1 MSYYGENIFIAARKS
16 EPIFTFSQDDL
27 DLQVKGKI
35 FDEIEEVQFA
45 DSTAYALRGSLE
57 DRIPGFLKSYEVAS
71 ALMTYPT
78 GESVEEA
85 LWRTLCWN
93 VDNDGHCRV
102 SPGRANGFREWLS
115 ILTSNI
121 NLETIVSGMLS
132 QKNAFELATKQTT
145 PLCATAKGYLA
156 AVPCTT
162 EAGDCIAILSGG
174 NLPFVL
180 RPNGGESYRLVGP
193 CYVHGIMDGEAFPDD
208 LEELEWLPI
217 R

>member
-1 MSYYGENIFIAARKS
+1 MAYYGENIFTAARKS

-35 FDEIEEVQFA
+35 FDEIEGVQFA
-45 DSTAYALRGSLE
+45 DSTTYALRNSLK

-78 GESVEEA
+78 SESVEEA

-93 VDNDGHCRV
+93 LDIDGSTRA
-102 SPGRANGFREWLS
+102 SPGRANGFREWRRS
-115 ILTSNI
+115 
-121 NLETIVSGMLS
+121 LESGDPDTIFSALFS
-132 QKNAFELATKQTT
+132 QRNSFQLLVKPTT
-145 PLCATAKGYLA
+145 PLCATAKEYLA

-162 EAGDCIAILSGG
+162 EEGDRIAILSGG
-174 NLPFVL
+174 NLPVIL
-180 RPNGGESYRLVGP
+180 RPNGDDYYRLVGP

-208 LEELEWLPI
+208 LEELEWLSI